1 MCDFIIALSIEGAG
15 KGQFRVAS
23 SFQSEAKCAAIDMEM
38 NFYSHANKTHFHQK
52 RFALSLVLKL
62 GHGQFSLP

>member
-38 NFYSHANKTHFHQK
+38 NFYSHANKTHFH
-52 RFALSLVLKL
+52 
-62 GHGQFSLP
+62 